1 MNTCFN
7 ASEIS
12 FCSQSEF
19 SDPVGLGLLARPAAD
34 EVVEAVAELGEEAA
48 GEGEGDEDPEEDDEA
63 EGEPVEEL
71 GAVVGVDRVK
81 AEGGVEL
88 DRVVDVHHPLGADHF
103 ERKGGKMGFSFGTCT
118 FSRLDCRKGFI
129 AGKLL

>member
-88 DRVVDVHHPLGADHF
+88 DRVVDVHHPLGADHC
-103 ERKGGKMGFSFGTCT
+103 ERKGGNMGLILGRDRFPG
-118 FSRLDCRKGFI
+118 
-129 AGKLL
+129 